1 MIRILGCVD
10 TLMKHDPSKI
20 GVVGVPTIR
29 STWRIHRVGV
39 PQIIQVMNDHFSIE
53 TYGSYCDLGCLQVLC
68 SSLLLL
74 LVITI
79 LLLLLLF
86 FCDYYCHYY
95 HSYILII
102 NY

>member
-1 MIRILGCVD
+1 M
-10 TLMKHDPSKI
+10 
-20 GVVGVPTIR
+20 
-29 STWRIHRVGV
+29 GV

-86 FCDYYCHYY
+86 CLRLLLSLLPFLY
-95 HSYILII
+95 I